1 MNTQAIAIETN
12 DSRTKQ
18 IVQTLLFTA
27 AGVGTLFLLGK
38 GIHAIGQASGLP
50 NACWQLTGA
59 RAAAAALVVGSM
71 ARFRVGHLA
80 LFGIGYGATMLSSH
94 TNWTLLGSAA
104 LAGVVAWLVF
114 TLFTARRPAS
124 FLATLLPA
132 LAYTLV
138 VTLSGFITALTAA
151 NASEKLAT
159 WSGNVAIRAAC
170 ATIIVVSLWLVTRPR
185 TSGCAG
191 QAA

>member
-1 MNTQAIAIETN
+1 MNTRVIAIPTEPTGT
-12 DSRTKQ
+12 RQ

-27 AGVGTLFLLGK
+27 AGVGTLFILGK

-50 NACWQLTGA
+50 TTCWQLTGT

-104 LAGVVAWLVF
+104 LAGVAAWLVY
-114 TLFTARRPAS
+114 TLFTLRRPAS
-124 FLATLLPA
+124 IAGVLLPA
-132 LAYTLV
+132 LAYTLTI
-138 VTLSGFITALTAA
+138 TLSGLI
-151 NASEKLAT
+151 NAMTSATPWTKLGS
-159 WSGNVAIRAAC
+159 WSSGIGIRAATTVI
-170 ATIIVVSLWLVTRPR
+170 AVLALWFITRPHNR
-185 TSGCAG
+185 ACVNDND
-191 QAA
+191 